1 FHTRISEIIR
11 IYIEDRY
18 SIQAMEE
25 TSEEIL
31 RDLEQNNL
39 CPKEQLD
46 ALRDVFFT
54 KVFTSSLRSVD
65 IVPLRGIGANRSEPE
80 LGVANAQ
87 NIPAYSINT
96 NNITPAQGIYKP

>member
-39 CPKEQLD
+39 CLKEQLD

-54 KVFTSSLRSVD
+54 SDLVKFAKF
-65 IVPLRGIGANRSEPE
+65 VPPPDENESCFHLTQQFVEKTKRELPVEPPKAE
-80 LGVANAQ
+80 
-87 NIPAYSINT
+87 
-96 NNITPAQGIYKP
+96 